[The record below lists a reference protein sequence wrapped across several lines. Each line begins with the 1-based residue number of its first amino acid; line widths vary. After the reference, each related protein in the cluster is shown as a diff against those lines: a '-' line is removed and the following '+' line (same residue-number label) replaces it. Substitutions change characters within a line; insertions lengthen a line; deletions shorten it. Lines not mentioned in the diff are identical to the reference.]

1 MVLSVIKAVG
11 LCDILAHTPRRA
23 CPVGLGAVVMAGR
36 KREGTCGW
44 RGFQQLNCVL
54 KHVRFDYT
62 GCIWHKVV
70 SKIVIFQAII
80 PRKYDMLKMVSSIYM
95 QYIMASR
102 WRQKE
107 SHVARWTKYG
117 YHNMCPWH
125 ALTSI
130 PLFVPCFYDPHMKNT
145 RHLGIPGKKN
155 RPLALQDMP
164 GLTTGPITRHLH
176 AKVMGLEHLGR
187 IPFNK
192 FDH

>member
-11 LCDILAHTPRRA
+11 LCDILAPTPAGAAR
-23 CPVGLGAVVMAGR
+23 GSLGAVVMAGE
-36 KREGTCGW
+36 KGKEHLAGE
-44 RGFQQLNCVL
+44 GFQEINCVL
-54 KHVRFDYT
+54 KNVRFDYT

-117 YHNMCPWH
+117 YHDMCPWH

-145 RHLGIPGKKN
+145 RHGIPGKKN

-192 FDH
+192 IDH